1 MTFWFRALVV
11 GTALGIPLYAWAA
24 RGRVYG
30 IFAAVILAIAL
41 PGAVVMHERYLALAV
56 SFGPGWLVPL
66 LDAAFFWGLVA
77 AAFHLGSLV
86 TARLR
91 PPVFRY
97 AASIPG
103 MVFVAAGALAGVWL
117 LALVPIRL
125 VLDALDVHV
134 ATAALRW
141 LDLVPFAVAVASVA
155 TSVRPAQEIVR
166 VVPDAAR
173 PDTVTRLP
181 VERYRA
187 RARRADRRVPPV
199 LERRPLRIVQIT
211 DPHLGPWQPV
221 AKLQR
226 VIADLLRHDPDLVL
240 LTGDFLTME
249 GSGSRGALAEALTPL
264 RTVSGRAFA
273 VFGNH
278 DHDRGAPDE
287 VHAALTANGVR
298 ILMDEEAVVATPA
311 GLVQI
316 VGADYV
322 GKGRREHIQRVLA
335 AHPRRGEHLRLLL
348 LHDPSIFR
356 YIPPGEV
363 DLTLSGHTHGGQLG
377 LVSFGLDWTVLSR
390 TTWPDHGLFGHGSN
404 RLYVHRGTGFYGFPL
419 RIGVPGEASLLEVV
433 LST

>member
-1 MTFWFRALVV
+1 VTFFFRALVIT
-11 GTALGIPLYAWAA
+11 TALGIPLYAWAA

-41 PGAVVMHERYLALAV
+41 PGAVLMHARYLALAP
-56 SFGPGWLVPL
+56 SWLGPVLEV
-66 LDAAFFWGLVA
+66 AFLWGMLA
-77 AAFHLGSLV
+77 AALHLGSLV
-86 TARLR
+86 TAQLR
-91 PPVFRY
+91 PAAFRY
-97 AASIPG
+97 GVSIPG
-103 MVFVAAGALAGVWL
+103 MVFIAAGALAGVWA
-117 LALVPIRL
+117 LALLPVRL
-125 VLDALDVHV
+125 LCDALGLG
-134 ATAALRW
+134 AAGAVLRW

-155 TSVRPAQEIVR
+155 TSLRPADEIVR
-166 VVPDAAR
+166 VVPSDAS
-173 PDTVTRLP
+173 PPTVTRLP
-181 VERYRA
+181 VERYR
-187 RARRADRRVPPV
+187 RRREPPA
-199 LERRPLRIVQIT
+199 LARRPLRIVQIA

-221 AKLQR
+221 TKLRR
-226 VIADLLRHDPDLVL
+226 VIDDLLRHEPDLVL

-249 GSGSRGALAEALTPL
+249 GSGTRGALAEALAPL
-264 RTVSGRAFA
+264 RKVPGRAYA

-298 ILMDEEAVVATPA
+298 ILFDEEVTVATAA

-322 GKGRREHIQRVLA
+322 GKGRREHIQELLS
-335 AHPRRGEHLRLLL
+335 AHPRRADHLRLLL

-356 YIPPGEV
+356 HIPPGEV

-390 TTWPDHGLFGHGSN
+390 TAWPDHGLFGHGSN

-419 RIGVPGEASLLEVV
+419 RIGVPGEASLLEVDV
-433 LST
+433 

>member
-1 MTFWFRALVV
+1 MTVWFRALVV
-11 GTALGIPLYAWAA
+11 VIALGIPLYAWIV

-30 IFAAVILAIAL
+30 IFAAVILVIAL
-41 PGAVVMHERYLALAV
+41 PGAVVMHARYLALAAFV
-56 SFGPGWLVPL
+56 GSGWLAPL
-66 LDAAFFWGLVA
+66 LDAAFLWGLLA
-77 AAFHLGSLV
+77 AALHLGSLV

-91 PPVFRY
+91 PPAFRW

-117 LALVPIRL
+117 LALVPVRL
-125 VLDALDVHV
+125 VLAALGIE
-134 ATAALRW
+134 TGAALLRW

-155 TSVRPAQEIVR
+155 TSLRPASEIVR
-166 VVPDAAR
+166 VVPSDAS
-173 PDTVTRLP
+173 PLTVTRLP
-181 VERYRA
+181 IERYRA
-187 RARRADRRVPPV
+187 GRREPPV
-199 LERRPLRIVQIT
+199 LSRRPLRIVQIA

-226 VIADLLRHDPDLVL
+226 VVADLLRHDPDLVL

-264 RTVSGRAFA
+264 RSVPGRAFA

-287 VHAALTANGVR
+287 VRAALVANGVR
-298 ILMDEEAVVATPA
+298 ILMDEEEAVATAA
-311 GLVQI
+311 GRVQI

-322 GKGRREHIQRVLA
+322 GKGRREHIQRLLV
-335 AHPRRGEHLRLLL
+335 AHPRRAEHLRLLL

-356 YIPPGEV
+356 HIPPGEV

-390 TTWPDHGLFGHGSN
+390 TGWPDHGLFGHGSN

-433 LST
+433 MGT